1 MANVAIITDS
11 NSGITQNEAK
21 ELGIRVVPM
30 PFMIDG
36 EEYLEDITLTQ
47 EQFYEKLQGEANV
60 CTSQPSIGFVNSVWD
75 EALESYDEVVYIPMS
90 SGLSASCENAK
101 SAAEKYEGKVQVGN
115 PYVSGAK
122 VEGKVVA
129 HGKGKKITVF
139 KYKPKKN
146 ERKTQGHR
154 QEYTKVEITAVNAK

>member
-1 MANVAIITDS
+1 MYAVI
-11 NSGITQNEAK
+11 EACGRQYK
-21 ELGIRVVPM
+21 VQKGDVV
-30 PFMIDG
+30 F
-36 EEYLEDITLTQ
+36 
-47 EQFYEKLQGEANV
+47 FEKLDSEEGKTV
-60 CTSQPSIGFVNSVWD
+60 SFD
-75 EALESYDEVVYIPMS
+75 KVVLVS
-90 SGLSASCENAK
+90 D
-101 SAAEKYEGKVQVGN
+101 EGKVQVGN

-129 HGKGKKITVF
+129 HGRGKKIVVF